1 MKYWKLNT
9 GKIALLVC
17 FALFQIPGIAQN
29 ITVSGTIKDAKT
41 GEVLI
46 GATVYNTNS
55 KKGAATNN
63 YGYYS
68 LTLSFSDTLGII
80 YSYIGYVGQSK
91 KIAGN
96 NDITI
101 NVEMTPTTS
110 DIGEIVVE
118 GRRNDNNVSRAQVG
132 VVEVPLKQINTL
144 PAIGGESDVLK
155 VIQLLPGVQTGKEGT
170 TGFHVRG
177 GNIDQNLV
185 LLDEATVYN
194 PNHLFGLFSTFNTN
208 AINHTKLIKGGF
220 PAEYG
225 GRLSSILEITM
236 KEGNKNKFEV
246 NGGIGLLATNLS
258 LEGPINKG
266 KGSFIVSGRR
276 SYIDIL
282 AKPFIPKNKNNAN
295 YYLYDYNAKINY
307 SFSDKDRVFL
317 SYFTGLDD
325 AAYTGASS
333 LNYGINFGNKTATLR
348 WNHLFSNK
356 IFANTSVI
364 YNDYH
369 NSLTTAQGNYMAQMY
384 SGIKDLSV
392 KTDWEILP
400 NPNHT
405 IKLGAIYSKNTFLP
419 ATTTNKVVQSKTIGS
434 LKPDTINPTYS
445 SQLAFYLSD
454 EIKAGDK
461 FSINL
466 GLRAPVFLSS
476 SANYTAIEPR
486 VTIKYSTGSTS
497 SVKLAYTEMNQFLHL
512 VPSSTASLPTD
523 IWISSSDIVKPE
535 VSRQYSVGWFKNFN
549 NNAIETSVEVYYK
562 TMSNQVLFKEG
573 TEPLLSNVIDQQ
585 LTFGKGESYG
595 IEFFAKKNF
604 GRLTGWASYTLS
616 WANQTFSAL
625 NYGKTFP
632 YTYDKRHNISL
643 VATYEL
649 SKKWTVAADWV
660 FTSGGAYTLPLGK
673 IPVMEAGS
681 LYDGYYYDFESR
693 NNYRYRPYHRLD
705 VNFIHKNKV
714 KTWFGKK
721 VESEWVIGVYNL
733 YSRMNPYFVYLSVDP
748 VTQIPSAKEVSL
760 LPILPTFSWNF
771 KF

>member
-1 MKYWKLNT
+1 MKKEFSWVIFTFFILSGFT
-9 GKIALLVC
+9 GES
-17 FALFQIPGIAQN
+17 QN
-29 ITVSGTIKDAKT
+29 ITISGHITDAQT
-41 GEVLI
+41 GEDLI
-46 GATVYNTNS
+46 GATIYNTNA
-55 KKGAATNN
+55 KTGTTTNN
-63 YGYYS
+63 YGFYS
-68 LTLSFSDTLGII
+68 ITISTKDTLGMVF
-80 YSYIGYVGQSK
+80 SYIGYAPQTK
-91 KIAGN
+91 KIAASQSLVLNIDLAEAN
-96 NDITI
+96 N
-101 NVEMTPTTS
+101 S
-110 DIGEIVVE
+110 LGEVVVNAK
-118 GRRNDNNVSRAQVG
+118 RNDNNVSKAQVG

-155 VIQLLPGVQTGKEGT
+155 VIQLLPGVQSGKEGT

-185 LLDEATVYN
+185 LLDEATIYN

-208 AINHTKLIKGGF
+208 AINHIKLIKGGF

-236 KEGNKNKFEV
+236 KEGNKNNIEV
-246 NGGIGLLATNLS
+246 NGGIGLLASNLS

-282 AKPFIPKNKNNAN
+282 LKPFIPKSKNNTN
-295 YYLYDYNAKINY
+295 YYLYDYNAKVNY
-307 SFSDKDRVFL
+307 SFSDNDRVYL
-317 SYFTGLDD
+317 SYFAGLDD
-325 AAYTGASS
+325 ANYTGASS
-333 LNYGINFGNKTATLR
+333 LNYRINFGNKTATLR
-348 WNHLFSNK
+348 WNHLFNNK
-356 IFANTSVI
+356 IFTNTSII
-364 YNDYH
+364 YNNYH
-369 NSLTTAQGNYMAQMY
+369 NSLSTAQGNYQAQMY
-384 SGIKDLSV
+384 SGIKDLNF

-400 NPNHT
+400 NPNHI
-405 IKLGAIYSKNTFLP
+405 IKVGANFSKNTFLP
-419 ATTTNKVVQSKTIGS
+419 ATTTNKVVQSKTISS
-434 LKPDTINPTYS
+434 LKPNTINPTYS

-454 EIKAGDK
+454 EIKMGDK
-461 FSINL
+461 LGINL
-466 GLRAPVFLSS
+466 GLRAPIFLSS
-476 SANYTAIEPR
+476 TANYSAIEPR
-486 VTIKYSTGSTS
+486 VTLKYSTGKSS

-512 VPSSTASLPTD
+512 VPSSSASLPTD

-535 VSRQYSVGWFKNFN
+535 VSRQYSLGWFKNFN

-573 TEPLLSNVIDQQ
+573 TQPLLTNVIDKQ

-649 SKKWTVAADWV
+649 NNKWTFAADWV

-705 VNFIHKNKV
+705 VNFIHKNNV
-714 KTWFGKK
+714 KRWFGKK
-721 VESEWVIGVYNL
+721 VESEWVVGVYNL
-733 YSRMNPYFVYLSVDP
+733 YSRMNPYFVYLTVDP

-760 LPILPTFSWNF
+760 LPILPTLSWNF